1 MWIEESILLLMKL
14 HFSPDLHLINTEK
27 EAFLFFFL
35 AIRYVSPEKGKCLL
49 TITGGK
55 GVRGGERGGHGSGT
69 FGLLLFSVCVAGSR
83 NRNRNEV
90 GR

>member
-49 TITGGK
+49 TITGEK
-55 GVRGGERGGHGSGT
+55 ELEGESEAAMEAEH
-69 FGLLLFSVCVAGSR
+69 SVCYCFPFACWIEKS
-83 NRNRNEV
+83 EP
-90 GR
+90 